1 MSDTTDKT
9 QELARLDA
17 LTGGAFHAP
26 TSGERAARL
35 REWLLTQPGEAE
47 LRTVANEMSLRDK
60 GAARV
65 VREKLEELRRLRE
78 QDSLV
83 QTWAAKA
90 EALLATQRLVLG
102 DALAWQ
108 RDAAKAGAPLSREP
122 LAGLKTA
129 LAERVK
135 AIEDLQHR
143 TQVQREAA
151 VLLAQRIEILST
163 KPWPDAQAQRE
174 AIQSDVLAW
183 HAQADGLTADPQW
196 ASVDPK
202 FPPLVATSAQQLDAV
217 WQAFDAALTSA
228 TRAAE
233 DASLPLPGVPA
244 WAEDIRARREGRA
257 APKAPEAKPAAVTPT
272 VTGGLDATR
281 VRKYTA
287 DPAVINAEREA
298 LVREAEALFKPA
310 PSGQA
315 ADAAVVA
322 APSEGSPERVQEVA
336 PEGSEEGAEPNPPQR
351 VQESQSES
359 PIASAHDPA
368 PTAPATSAEALSE
381 SESSPAPATTH
392 EAEPAPA
399 SPAAAAASTN
409 KAETPPAEGEPA
421 MPPRKMQEALRDLRE
436 RWRKVDR
443 QAAPN
448 PALWKRFDAACN
460 RAHHWVDAWLKQL
473 RAQSMA
479 NKSQRLALIEE
490 VRAFAQGPGQGPD
503 WRAVTRQLHAFSQ
516 RWRESG
522 HLSEKLYAELQP
534 LWKEVIHAAHEP
546 LEAAQKASIE
556 RRRALIAEAQALAE
570 APQLRIPEVKALQQR
585 WQEEAHT
592 IALDRRF
599 EQKLWESF
607 RQPIDQAFAQK
618 PIQRGE
624 GADKRPPRGA
634 AARAG
639 RPLSPYEQRVFDA
652 IKALESANAGGD
664 ASAIKKAQSHL
675 EWVLQ
680 GGEPTEAAPNPAAGT
695 APAAAAQASA
705 PEAQEGALPPGE
717 PPANAGADTPSE
729 PPSDTP
735 PVHADATANEAAAVN
750 DSDTSPTDS
759 SPAPDAAPT
768 EPVAPA
774 PAAAKAAPRPVVAVR
789 GDDRPGAKRPV
800 ETRPNARPGKGGKD
814 SRDNRPVPRGR
825 DAHRPPRE
833 GAEPPRPRLSDEV
846 FRALRQVQDQ
856 AQDSLRRL
864 AAQAHG
870 EVLTHLMQAWQT
882 RDSAELPSAQAL
894 GKRLTPAQRAQWVDS
909 LSASPSNAEAAAE
922 ALLRL
927 EVAADLP
934 TPAAHLSARR
944 ALQLQLLTRRGQPG
958 PEESWASDTAKVLA
972 SAFTPA
978 EAKRLQ
984 ACLKVLLRA

>member
-65 VREKLEELRRLRE
+65 VREKLDELRRLRE

-174 AIQSDVLAW
+174 SIQSDVQAW

-244 WAEDIRARREGRA
+244 WAEDIRARREGRSVA
-257 APKAPEAKPAAVTPT
+257 HAPEAKPAAGTIASAPT
-272 VTGGLDATR
+272 ASGGLDATR

-298 LVREAEALFKPA
+298 LVREAEALFKPSPSSPAEA
-310 PSGQA
+310 PE
-315 ADAAVVA
+315 AVVA
-322 APSEGSPERVQEVA
+322 AA
-336 PEGSEEGAEPNPPQR
+336 PPVHPEEGAPE
-351 VQESQSES
+351 
-359 PIASAHDPA
+359 
-368 PTAPATSAEALSE
+368 T
-381 SESSPAPATTH
+381 
-392 EAEPAPA
+392 EPAPA
-399 SPAAAAASTN
+399 QSDAG
-409 KAETPPAEGEPA
+409 TPDEKKPEPPSAEGEPA

-599 EQKLWESF
+599 EQKLWEAF

-624 GADKRPPRGA
+624 GADKRPPR
-634 AARAG
+634 
-639 RPLSPYEQRVFDA
+639 
-652 IKALESANAGGD
+652 
-664 ASAIKKAQSHL
+664 
-675 EWVLQ
+675 
-680 GGEPTEAAPNPAAGT
+680 
-695 APAAAAQASA
+695 
-705 PEAQEGALPPGE
+705 
-717 PPANAGADTPSE
+717 
-729 PPSDTP
+729 
-735 PVHADATANEAAAVN
+735 
-750 DSDTSPTDS
+750 
-759 SPAPDAAPT
+759 SPAKT
-768 EPVAPA
+768 
-774 PAAAKAAPRPVVAVR
+774 
-789 GDDRPGAKRPV
+789 
-800 ETRPNARPGKGGKD
+800 
-814 SRDNRPVPRGR
+814 
-825 DAHRPPRE
+825 
-833 GAEPPRPRLSDEV
+833 
-846 FRALRQVQDQ
+846 
-856 AQDSLRRL
+856 
-864 AAQAHG
+864 
-870 EVLTHLMQAWQT
+870 
-882 RDSAELPSAQAL
+882 
-894 GKRLTPAQRAQWVDS
+894 
-909 LSASPSNAEAAAE
+909 
-922 ALLRL
+922 
-927 EVAADLP
+927 
-934 TPAAHLSARR
+934 
-944 ALQLQLLTRRGQPG
+944 
-958 PEESWASDTAKVLA
+958 
-972 SAFTPA
+972 
-978 EAKRLQ
+978 
-984 ACLKVLLRA
+984 